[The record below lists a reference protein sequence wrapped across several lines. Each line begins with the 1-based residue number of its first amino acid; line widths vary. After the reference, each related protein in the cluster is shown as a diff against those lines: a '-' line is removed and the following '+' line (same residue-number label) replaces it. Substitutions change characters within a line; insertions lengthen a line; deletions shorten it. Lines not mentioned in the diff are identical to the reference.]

1 MGGGSAAD
9 LPEMRSAGNQMNL
22 QRPPSRPSLNIPHR
36 PVSQEKKVPSSK
48 QHYESLIPNIPIT
61 DHKLTDFLRN
71 NLDNLDNLSG
81 LGLGNLQGLGNAN
94 KDLLALHNGAWP
106 LESEKGSRSSSTNSE
121 GDKKYYDIV
130 IIHIF

>member
-9 LPEMRSAGNQMNL
+9 LAEMRGAGNQMNL

-36 PVSQEKKVPSSK
+36 PVSQEKKVSSGK
-48 QHYESLIPNIPIT
+48 QHYESLIPNIQIS

-71 NLDNLDNLSG
+71 NLDNLDNLTG
-81 LGLGNLQGLGNAN
+81 LGLGNLQGIGNAN

-106 LESEKGSRSSSTNSE
+106 LESEKGSRSSSANSE
-121 GDKKYYDIV
+121 GN
-130 IIHIF
+130 

>member
-9 LPEMRSAGNQMNL
+9 LPEMRGAGNQMNL

-36 PVSQEKKVPSSK
+36 PVSQEKKVPSGK
-48 QHYESLIPNIPIT
+48 QHYESLIPNIPIS
-61 DHKLTDFLRN
+61 DHKLTDFLRS
-71 NLDNLDNLSG
+71 NLDNLDNLTS

-106 LESEKGSRSSSTNSE
+106 LEGEKGSRSNSE
-121 GDKKYYDIV
+121 GDKTQNTRSLS
-130 IIHIF
+130 IFF

>member
-9 LPEMRSAGNQMNL
+9 LPEMRGAGNQINL

-36 PVSQEKKVPSSK
+36 PVSQEKKVPSNAK

-61 DHKLTDFLRN
+61 DHKLTDFVRN
-71 NLDNLDNLSG
+71 NLDNLDNLGG

-106 LESEKGSRSSSTNSE
+106 LEGEKGSRSLSANSE
-121 GDKKYYDIV
+121 GK
-130 IIHIF
+130 

>member
-9 LPEMRSAGNQMNL
+9 LAEMRGAGNQMNL

-36 PVSQEKKVPSSK
+36 PVSQEKKVSSGK
-48 QHYESLIPNIPIT
+48 QHYESLIPNIQIS

-71 NLDNLDNLSG
+71 NLDNLDNLT
-81 LGLGNLQGLGNAN
+81 GLGNLQGIGNAN

-106 LESEKGSRSSSTNSE
+106 LESEKGSRSSSANSE
-121 GDKKYYDIV
+121 GN
-130 IIHIF
+130 